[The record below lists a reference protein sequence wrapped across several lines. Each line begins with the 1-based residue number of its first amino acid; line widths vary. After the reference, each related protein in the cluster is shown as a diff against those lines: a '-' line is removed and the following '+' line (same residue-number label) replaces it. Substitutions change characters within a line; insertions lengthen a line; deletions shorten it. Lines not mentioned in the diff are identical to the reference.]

1 MKCERPWIDADNLE
15 KLVSFY
21 EKRLTERM
29 NDGLDSIV
37 HAVIKDLL
45 KNLKGASDRTINNQI
60 KKENEKLKE
69 ELRML
74 KESQLPNAKAVG
86 FPRKIKLL

>member
-1 MKCERPWIDADNLE
+1 MKDKRPWIDADNLE

-37 HAVIKDLL
+37 NAVIKDLL
-45 KNLKGASDRTINNQI
+45 KNLKGASDRTMNNQI

-69 ELRML
+69 ELRLL
-74 KESQLPNAKAVG
+74 KGESTTQ
-86 FPRKIKLL
+86 R